1 MALEHLDARGLQ
13 PAALGVV
20 LHPFRHDTQ
29 RQAAREQDHRR
40 HHADIL
46 RQHIDEYFIDFQ
58 NIHRQ
63 SFHLLQLV
71 QPGITHAKI
80 IQRNLYPGLAQRS
93 KAMAT
98 RASHLID
105 AYGHHL
111 VPIYR
116 TMRETGYL
124 RFHTNTAADWFHP
137 NDKGYRAWADL
148 FWETIEASGRLDEL
162 RAA

>member
-1 MALEHLDARGLQ
+1 MPPAAKRNRTNVLEHLDAGGLQ

-29 RQAAREQDHRR
+29 RQAARELDHRR

-93 KAMAT
+93 QPRHHILRIVHPAAL
-98 RASHLID
+98 RHLEDEGARGD
-105 AYGHHL
+105 AVAGDQL
-111 VPIYR
+111 
-116 TMRETGYL
+116 
-124 RFHTNTAADWFHP
+124 
-137 NDKGYRAWADL
+137 
-148 FWETIEASGRLDEL
+148 
-162 RAA
+162 

>member
-1 MALEHLDARGLQ
+1 M
-13 PAALGVV
+13 
-20 LHPFRHDTQ
+20 
-29 RQAAREQDHRR
+29 
-40 HHADIL
+40 I
-46 RQHIDEYFIDFQ
+46 
-58 NIHRQ
+58 
-63 SFHLLQLV
+63 
-71 QPGITHAKI
+71 
-80 IQRNLYPGLAQRS
+80 PGLAQRS

-162 RAA
+162 CAA